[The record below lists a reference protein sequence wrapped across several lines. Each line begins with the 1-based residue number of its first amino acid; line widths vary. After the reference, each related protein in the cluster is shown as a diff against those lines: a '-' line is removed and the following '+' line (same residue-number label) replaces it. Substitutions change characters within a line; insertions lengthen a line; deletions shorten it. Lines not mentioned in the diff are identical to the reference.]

1 MINPVADDGL
11 TESNSV
17 GFDDEKK
24 IGGVDLCC
32 YVNSGLLVLMAIYF
46 FLIPFLLMIY
56 YLADPGIK
64 DGEIPRFAVSV
75 HRSISLKYERWAAER
90 IKSGRAAELALH
102 DIAGTEWPVFG
113 SFFYLLATEELQ
125 EAWESDNNI
134 SASPPKEYAAGA
146 IEAAAALIADPGHAA
161 WVKTHWGVDYLHR
174 ENVFYRMLLIGGLT
188 SYERLCGG
196 GKYLDLIADQVESLS
211 HALDESPHGLL
222 DDYPGQCYPTDVL
235 AAIAAI
241 RRADAVLQTDHSDF
255 INRSIRG
262 FSGTLL
268 DVTGLP
274 PYSAD
279 SRTGAIG
286 ISRGCSSQWMTVWVP
301 ELWPE
306 QAKAWYDHFKE
317 HFWQQKYGA
326 VGFREFQRDMP
337 KYDWS
342 FDIDAGPILAG
353 FGASASAFGA
363 GAARANGRFDHAYP
377 LTAEAIVMSWPLPD
391 GTLVIPRCL
400 SSATDA
406 PYVGEAG
413 LLFALTR
420 RPVEG
425 IEIVKGGMLPG
436 IVYCIPAGFFTFG
449 FLLCSLALLRLKR
462 HRKCARNRPVRGQS
476 VQVILWAILVVTGFV
491 GCITG
496 HLAIGIL
503 FILFAQLLPMRLSL
517 LRKRVPDQD

>member
-1 MINPVADDGL
+1 MKPTTNRTYSKPESGNLDSQDGI
-11 TESNSV
+11 TAVSV
-17 GFDDEKK
+17 
-24 IGGVDLCC
+24 CC
-32 YVNSGLLVLMAIYF
+32 YSNAALLAGIALYF
-46 FLIPFLLMIY
+46 FLVPFVLMLY
-56 YLADPGIK
+56 YLTDAAVK
-64 DGEIPRFAVSV
+64 DGRIPRFAAAI
-75 HRSISLKYERWAAER
+75 HRTISPKYERWATDR

-113 SFFYLLATEELQ
+113 SFFYLLATEEIQ
-125 EAWESDNNI
+125 KAWEANNNL
-134 SASPPKEYAAGA
+134 SVVPPKKYAAGA

-161 WVKTHWGVDYLHR
+161 WVKTHWGLDYLHR

-188 SYERLCGG
+188 SYERLCRG
-196 GKYLDLIADQVESLS
+196 GKYLALLGDQVESLS

-301 ELWPE
+301 ELWPQ
-306 QAKAWYDHFKE
+306 QAKTWYGNFEE
-317 HFWQQKYGA
+317 HFWQQRYGA
-326 VGFREFQRDMP
+326 LGFREFQRDMP
-337 KYDWS
+337 EYDWS

-400 SSATDA
+400 SNATDA

-420 RPVEG
+420 QPAEG

-449 FLLCSLALLRLKR
+449 CLLCSLALLRLKR
-462 HRKCARNRPVRGQS
+462 QRNCMRNKPVPAQN
-476 VQVILWAILVVTGFV
+476 VQVILWAILVATGFV

-496 HLAIGIL
+496 HLPIGIL
-503 FILFAQLLPMRLSL
+503 FVLFAKLLPTRLSL
-517 LRKRVPDQD
+517 LRKRVRDRD